1 MHHED
6 GARDCCTISIEAAT
20 AIPTKCES
28 MCSKTLI
35 QSKIESISAL
45 SLHWLTLHRRPTYA
59 RVDLASCP
67 LCHPV
72 KGTSY
77 HHCSVKSKQSTDSV
91 YCAVIYSYKHV
102 HRAIGQHISPAAIQM
117 IRLRRL
123 RSRSSRDAVCNWRPR
138 PNATSKAF
146 CATTWAGW
154 RMD

>member
-6 GARDCCTISIEAAT
+6 GVRGCCTISIEAAT
-20 AIPTKCES
+20 AVPTKCES
-28 MCSKTLI
+28 VCSKTLI

-45 SLHWLTLHRRPTYA
+45 SLHWLTLHSRPTYA

-67 LCHPV
+67 LSAIPWRVRPTIILLLLRCDLQLQACPS
-72 KGTSY
+72 G
-77 HHCSVKSKQSTDSV
+77 
-91 YCAVIYSYKHV
+91 